1 MEVNPKWVLY
11 HELVLTSKEYMRS
24 VMPLKP
30 EWLAEVAPHFYAKR
44 DLEGLGGA
52 ERKMPKGEG
61 KAGGDKG

>member
-30 EWLAEVAPHFYAKR
+30 EWLTEVAPHYYSKKS
-44 DLEGLGGA
+44 LETLGV
-52 ERKMPKGEG
+52 ERKVPRGEG
-61 KAGGDKG
+61 KGQSKM